1 MLSNDY
7 NGSICEVKGLNNS
20 LLATGSIRVISDEM
34 LEVQDSGGH
43 LPVLAMDSKVKLI
56 VHHTKK
62 GVQVLAG
69 RVYISNEK
77 ALRLKDLQSYAEYEK
92 RRFFRQTID
101 HSATLLLPAGMP
113 DANGEPLPAKLP
125 VRVKDVS
132 LCGLL
137 FESDRPFSIGDEMRI
152 SMTMTHNELETLTI
166 AVRREVPA
174 QGTKKAYG
182 CEVLDLSNRVE
193 QRLNAFVLEQQ
204 QRQIR
209 RSRR

>member
-1 MLSNDY
+1 
-7 NGSICEVKGLNNS
+7 
-20 LLATGSIRVISDEM
+20 
-34 LEVQDSGGH
+34 
-43 LPVLAMDSKVKLI
+43 
-56 VHHTKK
+56 
-62 GVQVLAG
+62 
-69 RVYISNEK
+69 
-77 ALRLKDLQSYAEYEK
+77 
-92 RRFFRQTID
+92 
-101 HSATLLLPAGMP
+101 MP

-174 QGTKKAYG
+174 QGAKKAYG